1 MQKKVLLLTII
12 LVFFTGCTKI
22 EKNNEDYSKYVVATL
37 KEKNITNNVALGYKY
52 YLPRG
57 VKKIKDYD
65 YNQQFLINSTYLYM
79 YVDINSY
86 YYKSKLKKSDS
97 SSYYYQKI
105 SYDGKTG
112 YIEIIKDNDVYY
124 TKLLYNYAKIEFY
137 SNYGDINKLLTISS
151 IILNSIDYN
160 KLVIEKVLDE
170 SLGSSKEFTYELEK
184 PIDASNNFSQYLEEY
199 VKEDDKKEKLPD
211 E

>member
-97 SSYYYQKI
+97 LGYYYQKI

>member
-1 MQKKVLLLTII
+1 MYKKLLLII
-12 LVFFTGCTKI
+12 FCLLLLSGCKSITEDDNYI
-22 EKNNEDYSKYVVATL
+22 EKIYNCL
-37 KEKNITNNVALGYKY
+37 KNDSMTNTVALGYKY
-52 YLPRG
+52 YLPKG
-57 VKKIKDYD
+57 VKKLKDYD
-65 YNQQFLINSTYLYM
+65 YNQQFLINNTYLYM

-86 YYKSKLKKSDS
+86 YYKSKLKENDS

-112 YIEIIKDNDVYY
+112 YIEIIKDNDEYY
-124 TKLLYNYAKIEFY
+124 TKLLYKYAKIEFY

>member
-12 LVFFTGCTKI
+12 LIFFTGCTKI

-65 YNQQFLINSTYLYM
+65 YNQQFLINNTYLYM

-86 YYKSKLKKSDS
+86 YYKSKLKENDS

-112 YIEIIKDNDVYY
+112 YIEIIKDNDEYY